1 MLCDIPLKYSDT
13 KLVVRPYLKFNDGT
27 QILTIYG
34 NAVSASLYET
44 AKNILA
50 DTSEE
55 ITEEQ
60 RAYLEKIISDSDKYD
75 TDETKDIVIDLG
87 ELYD

>member
-1 MLCDIPLKYSDT
+1 MLLLIWMCSLMGCTVPEESD
-13 KLVVRPYLKFNDGT
+13 L
-27 QILTIYG
+27 
-34 NAVSASLYET
+34 
-44 AKNILA
+44 
-50 DTSEE
+50 SEE